1 MRLGP
6 NFVTDPKFTTLTMS
20 QQWGGQPPPTFQYP
34 IQTGIPYQQP
44 LQAQATGYPGF
55 MQQQRPP
62 QLGGLQPQPTGY
74 PTQFQH
80 PQATGF
86 QRPPIGGQMQFQP
99 SGTIPPV
106 PQLPP
111 NLAGQNRYLSSSPG
125 IPSQPTGFPGAGG
138 ASNFLSAP
146 PAASPL
152 VPQVTGYMDPRLAM
166 MGTTFMPSASG
177 AFPAGA
183 GGGAPQFGGASL
195 QQSIAQHNESQR
207 GSSTVRIPWA
217 LSKQERK
224 QYDQIFRAWDPTAS
238 GFLDGK
244 KALEVFGASGLD
256 QNDLAKIWYGLSDFY
271 VRLWLLIFSDRM
283 LADPSDR
290 GKLNREEFHVTMGL
304 IYRGISINS
313 L

>member
-1 MRLGP
+1 
-6 NFVTDPKFTTLTMS
+6 MS
-20 QQWGGQPPPTFQYP
+20 QQWGGQPPPGFQYQM
-34 IQTGIPYQQP
+34 QTGIPFQQP
-44 LQAQATGYPGF
+44 LQSQATGYPGL

-62 QLGGLQPQPTGY
+62 QLGGLQPQPTGF
-74 PTQFQH
+74 PPQFQQ

-86 QRPPIGGQMQFQP
+86 QRPPMGQMQFQP

-106 PQLPP
+106 PQLPA
-111 NLAGQNRYLSSSPG
+111 NFAGQNRFLSPSPG
-125 IPSQPTGFPGAGG
+125 IPSQPTGYPGAGG
-138 ASNFLSAP
+138 GSNFLGA

-152 VPQVTGYMDPRLAM
+152 VPQMTGYMDPRLAM

-183 GGGAPQFGGASL
+183 GGGGPQFGGASL

-224 QYDQIFRAWDPTAS
+224 QYDQIFRAWDPTAT

-256 QNDLAKIWYGLSDFY
+256 QNDLAKIWYELIIFY
-271 VRLWLLIFSDRM
+271 VQLWLLIFSDRM

-290 GKLNREEFHVTMGL
+290 GKLNREEFHVAMGL
-304 IYRGISINS
+304 IYRGISSNS
-313 L
+313 PYDTR